1 MEHLQDNK
9 CDICFVQETFF
20 REGDKAKVKEI
31 ENYGWKIISNP
42 RKHRT
47 GGGIAMLYRSSL
59 ELTCNTKVTKYKS
72 FQAMESLLK
81 TDKDL
86 VRLVN
91 IYRPGYSK
99 KSRCTQC
106 NFLEEL
112 EDYLNNLSQKQGEP
126 IIAGDLNFH
135 MEKPSENYPRK
146 LQQLFDEFLLHKMCS
161 LSLLMKTVGP

>member
-72 FQAMESLLK
+72 FAHSVTSLKNLK
-81 TDKDL
+81 TTLTTFLRNKENLLLL
-86 VRLVN
+86 V
-91 IYRPGYSK
+91 
-99 KSRCTQC
+99 T
-106 NFLEEL
+106 
-112 EDYLNNLSQKQGEP
+112 
-126 IIAGDLNFH
+126 
-135 MEKPSENYPRK
+135 
-146 LQQLFDEFLLHKMCS
+146 
-161 LSLLMKTVGP
+161 